1 MGSRGSG
8 GGIAGYLTYNTAKN
22 NAKPGEQFGK
32 GEVKG
37 IAAPES
43 ANNGASAASLIP
55 MLTLGIPGSAVAAT
69 LMGAFQQ
76 DPKPS
81 IFCGR
86 LWILF
91 IGKTNGSVRNILC
104 KFHSFLNGVLVVQYR
119 WSSIK
124 MFQEEPHG
132 GKKH

>member
-1 MGSRGSG
+1 MENAFEVMGIPAGNARKLLQAV
-8 GGIAGYLTYNTAKN
+8 AGYA
-22 NAKPGEQFGK
+22 AD
-32 GEVKG
+32 VKG
-37 IAAPES
+37 LV
-43 ANNGASAASLIP
+43 NGEGF
-55 MLTLGIPGSAVAAT
+55 TLNGVPLELLVEGGVDAEGHADV
-69 LMGAFQQ
+69 L
-76 DPKPS
+76 
-81 IFCGR
+81 
-86 LWILF
+86 